1 MCPFQPSLARSLHI
15 NAARLRVHPP
25 AGSSLRPTARPIT
38 TSLPPNNASANSL
51 TPSPSKPELPLGTPN
66 PTEAPPAP
74 LAAVPAPRL
83 FDLTNRTIIVAG
95 AARGLGLTVAR
106 AFLEAGAH
114 VQALDLLPKPDEP
127 AWSQTQKVASD
138 RGVTLTYGTLDVTDQ
153 QQVHDVFEKCF
164 DAAPT
169 NAPVRGLF
177 VSAGIQLMIDAIDYP
192 ADKFRKL
199 IDVNLTGTFLC
210 AQAFAREW
218 TTRNPNSSEAVEKA
232 EHSVSTGNTASIVMT
247 ASMSGSVAN
256 RGINAAPYNASKAGV
271 VQLGRNLAMEWGE
284 RGIRV
289 NVSRRSWASESHLS

>member
-1 MCPFQPSLARSLHI
+1 
-15 NAARLRVHPP
+15 
-25 AGSSLRPTARPIT
+25 
-38 TSLPPNNASANSL
+38 
-51 TPSPSKPELPLGTPN
+51 
-66 PTEAPPAP
+66 
-74 LAAVPAPRL
+74 
-83 FDLTNRTIIVAG
+83 
-95 AARGLGLTVAR
+95 
-106 AFLEAGAH
+106 
-114 VQALDLLPKPDEP
+114 
-127 AWSQTQKVASD
+127 
-138 RGVTLTYGTLDVTDQ
+138 VTDQ

-218 TTRNPNSSEAVEKA
+218 TTRNPNFSEAVEKA